1 MPGSSFGRLFSVT
14 TFGESHGPAI
24 GVIVDGVPAG
34 TPLEAEDIQREL
46 NRRRPG
52 QSAITTP
59 RSEKDRVEILS
70 GVFEGITMGT
80 PVSLLIRNEEK
91 KSSDYEPLKD
101 VFRPGHADF
110 TYRAKFGTRDWRG
123 GGRSSGRET
132 ATRVAA
138 GAIAKKVLATRGIT
152 ILGYSL
158 EIGGVRATRV
168 DPAEIERNPAR
179 APDAEAAAQM
189 IKVIEAARAAG
200 DSVGGIAEVVASG
213 CPAGLGDPVFDKL
226 EALLATRHHVSRGR
240 PRRGSGGRVRRVP
253 NARIRV
259 QRRGVCAGRPDAD
272 AHQQCRRDRR
282 GHLHRRGYRGPRGH
296 PPARVHF
303 PSSESRGCSGHR
315 HHHSDRR
322 QARPV
327 HRSPRNSR
335 PGGNDRPGARG
346 LRARPR
352 GVSTRYL
359 KALPRDRA
367 AAPQS
372 SRPGPSRR

>member
-1 MPGSSFGRLFSVT
+1 VPGSSFGRLFSVT

-34 TPLEAEDIQREL
+34 IPLEAEDLQREL

-70 GVFEGITMGT
+70 GVFEGLTMGT

-110 TYRAKFGTRDWRG
+110 TYRAKFGVRDWRG

-138 GAIAKKVLATRGIT
+138 GAIAKKILAARGIS

-158 EIGGVRATRV
+158 EIAGVRATRV
-168 DPAEIERNPAR
+168 DPAEIERNSAR

-189 IKVIEAARAAG
+189 IKAIEEARAAG
-200 DSVGGIAEVVASG
+200 DSVGGIAEVVATG
-213 CPAGLGDPVFDKL
+213 CPVGLGDPVFDKL
-226 EALLATRHHVSRGR
+226 EALLGHAIMSVGAVRGVEVGVGFAVSSMRGSAYNDEPYVEEGRMLTRTNNAGGIAGGISTGGDIVIRAAIRPPASISLPQKAVDAQGTATTIQIGGRHDPCIVPRAIPVLEAMTALVLADCVLVQEAYNKNATVSRR
-240 PRRGSGGRVRRVP
+240 
-253 NARIRV
+253 
-259 QRRGVCAGRPDAD
+259 
-272 AHQQCRRDRR
+272 
-282 GHLHRRGYRGPRGH
+282 
-296 PPARVHF
+296 
-303 PSSESRGCSGHR
+303 
-315 HHHSDRR
+315 
-322 QARPV
+322 
-327 HRSPRNSR
+327 
-335 PGGNDRPGARG
+335 
-346 LRARPR
+346 
-352 GVSTRYL
+352 
-359 KALPRDRA
+359 
-367 AAPQS
+367 
-372 SRPGPSRR
+372 